1 MELDSGEWQLVSD
14 PFEDWRLHQHV
25 TPLIDEPQVGSV
37 TLIIAVER
45 SKPPILLACHTM
57 NAFSIH
63 LAELKLMKG
72 EDIVTLGDCEL
83 LKAADSE
90 GFINPPFFR
99 HPLRVGQKIRKF
111 LEAHSDE
118 VQYRMKHPFHSHRG
132 VIGSA
137 GLAALRKAIE
147 IITEAR
153 PSR

>member
-90 GFINPPFFR
+90 GFITPPLLPTSPPGR
-99 HPLRVGQKIRKF
+99 SENQEIPGSPLR
-111 LEAHSDE
+111 
-118 VQYRMKHPFHSHRG
+118 RG
-132 VIGSA
+132 
-137 GLAALRKAIE
+137 AIPH
-147 IITEAR
+147 EAR
-153 PSR
+153 LP